1 MGNSKSKEQMAAR
14 KQEKAR
20 LEAIN
25 RQRYY
30 ELREIRQE
38 WSFVFGTEKPRKKKE
53 LSVIKD
59 VTPRNVW
66 MIENYLFDKIKELRP
81 DELFYPIE
89 TYALKWTP
97 PGSAHQML
105 VPLDDPAMQE
115 MLIVKISYIPKK
127 LQKRLLFF
135 FAPRSLNMSLFMPK
149 VHPASLV
156 SYHQRS
162 EVLQKLCDQFLEGRM
177 LIGEFEAI
185 VGANYDVWKS
195 AMFNL
200 LPEDEQPYHLYLTEK
215 PVAVKTLAMV
225 EADYLQD
232 RVPLQAYYDAKFP
245 ERKAKKDA
253 EALSYPRPPERA
265 PCIVCREPAAGVI
278 KCHVCD
284 NKICV
289 ACVHHEYLDPATRVG
304 SFLVIHRQH
313 CLKLALLRPLHP
325 VAVLEPGYLR
335 ELRATGWGHAMEVL
349 GPLIE
354 GKMLV
359 AEEAKEEEEDDGD
372 DEEQRYEEERR
383 RREEEAE
390 RLRLLQECPP
400 ELAHLQRAIEHRR
413 KKLEKLRKAAM
424 EHQANIDEPGHT
436 EQYEARQRRLRDEVL
451 EKIAEAVEGPL
462 QAAEHAIL
470 ALGLD
475 SDTARATAA
484 EAGLL
489 VHKCRALREMESV
502 KGYNESVRVYEE
514 EQQALLDV
522 VKASLDA
529 DSRAAMAAAASAAL
543 RTLPSAHHSIP
554 ASAHPEEHVQ

>member
-1 MGNSKSKEQMAAR
+1 MGTSRSKEQR
-14 KQEKAR
+14 KEEKAR

-25 RQRYY
+25 RQRYF

-38 WSFVFGTEKPRKKKE
+38 WSFVFGTEKPRRRKE

-59 VTPRNVW
+59 VTLRNVW
-66 MIENYLFDKIKELRP
+66 MVENYLFNKIKELRP

-156 SYHQRS
+156 SYHLRS

-177 LIGEFEAI
+177 LIAEFESI

-215 PVAVKTLAMV
+215 PAAIKTLAMV
-225 EADYLQD
+225 EADYLQG
-232 RVPLQAYYDAKFP
+232 RVPLQDFYDAKFP

-265 PCIVCREPAAGVI
+265 ACIVCRERDAGVI

-289 ACVHHEYLDPATRVG
+289 ACVHREYLDPATRVG

-325 VAVLEPGYLR
+325 VPVLEPGYLR
-335 ELRATGWGHAMEVL
+335 ELRATGWGHAMEIL

-372 DEEQRYEEERR
+372 DEEQRFEDERR

-390 RLRLLQECPP
+390 RLRQLQECPP
-400 ELAHLQRAIEHRR
+400 ELAHLQRAVEHRR
-413 KKLEKLRKAAM
+413 KKLDKLRKAAL

-451 EKIAEAVEGPL
+451 EKIGEAVETPL
-462 QAAEHAIL
+462 HAADHAIQS
-470 ALGLD
+470 LGLD
-475 SDTARATAA
+475 SDTARSVAA
-484 EAGLL
+484 ETRLL
-489 VHKCRALREMESV
+489 LHRCRALREIESV
-502 KGYNESVRVYEE
+502 EGYHESERAYEE
-514 EQQALLDV
+514 EQAALLD
-522 VKASLDA
+522 AERARLETEA
-529 DSRAAMAAAASAAL
+529 RAAMAEAASSAL
-543 RTLPSAHHSIP
+543 RTLP
-554 ASAHPEEHVQ
+554 ASAPRSLPRPQEPTVL